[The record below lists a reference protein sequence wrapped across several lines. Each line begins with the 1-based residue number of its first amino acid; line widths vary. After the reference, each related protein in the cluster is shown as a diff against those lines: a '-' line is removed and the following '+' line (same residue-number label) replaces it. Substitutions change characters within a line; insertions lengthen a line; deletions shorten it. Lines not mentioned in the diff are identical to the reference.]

1 MLLGYYVALIVV
13 DVVPWIGV
21 FIAPMIKPVLS
32 VGFLAA
38 AWTQERGGKPALRM
52 LLRGFGANLAALLP
66 LGIVFVVGISIALG
80 ATALIDGGRL
90 LEMLYGAAPAGDA
103 DPTGAARS
111 VQQTLASTH
120 VQLAMLFGAL
130 CALPTILALWWA
142 PALVVFQDA
151 PLLAALGASLRA
163 AIANWRAAL
172 RYALGVFTLG
182 AVVPTLVTTGIAL
195 RRAAAAQRDNR
206 RADRAA
212 LSRVFRGDVAHLR
225 LRELSRRVPRR
236 RNAGADRR
244 QRPDRDAALASP
256 SGLRGFEPRVI
267 EREPLDARVA
277 EVDLHARVAAASF
290 GVDDDADAE
299 LRVPH
304 ALPDAPRG
312 RRRRRA
318 RRAGDRCRR
327 LRPARCPTRTI
338 DIERAAPLARRQP
351 LHELAR
357 DLVEKRDAML

>member
-1 MLLGYYVALIVV
+1 MTVNARDIVFTRYDGGRGLNWLRESYRMFSAHRLGWISMLAGYYVALIVV

-38 AWTQERGGKPALRM
+38 AWTQERGGKPSLRM

-66 LGIVFVVGISIALG
+66 LGFIFVVGISIAIA

-90 LEMLYGAAPAGDA
+90 LEMLYGAAPAADA

-111 VQQTLASTH
+111 VQQTLASTN
-120 VQLAMLFGAL
+120 VQLAMLFGVL

-172 RYALGVFTLG
+172 RYALGVFALG

-195 RRAAAAQRDNR
+195 IVPPPLNATI
-206 RADRAA
+206 AA
-212 LSRVFRGDVAHLR
+212 LIVLPYLAFFVATLHIADYVSYRDVFH
-225 LRELSRRVPRR
+225 
-236 RNAGADRR
+236 AGET
-244 QRPDRDAALASP
+244 LAP
-256 SGLRGFEPRVI
+256 IGGTDPT
-267 EREPLDARVA
+267 
-277 EVDLHARVAAASF
+277 
-290 GVDDDADAE
+290 GT
-299 LRVPH
+299 
-304 ALPDAPRG
+304 
-312 RRRRRA
+312 
-318 RRAGDRCRR
+318 AG
-327 LRPARCPTRTI
+327 
-338 DIERAAPLARRQP
+338 
-351 LHELAR
+351 
-357 DLVEKRDAML
+357 